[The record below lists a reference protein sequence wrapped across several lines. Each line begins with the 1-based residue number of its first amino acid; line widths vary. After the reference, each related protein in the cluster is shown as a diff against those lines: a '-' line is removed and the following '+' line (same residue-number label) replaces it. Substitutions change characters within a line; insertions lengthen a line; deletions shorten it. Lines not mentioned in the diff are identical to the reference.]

1 MMKLKA
7 MYSFLNADL
16 NKIERELE
24 ASIQADDPLLNQASL
39 HLLQAGGKRIRPVF
53 VLLGGQFGTYDFE
66 CIKHVAVALEFIH
79 MASLV
84 HDDVIDNAKLRR
96 GKETIQS
103 KWGNRFAMYVGDYI
117 FARSLELMANIK
129 NPLAHQILADTIVEV
144 CRGEIEQIS
153 DKYRFDQN
161 LRRYLQRIKRKTALL
176 IAASCQLGAV
186 VAGAPESIHRKLYW
200 FGYYVGMSF
209 QITDDILDFI
219 GTEKELGK
227 PAGSDLSQGNV
238 TLPVLYAMEEEAL
251 RQSIM
256 QVNEA
261 TTASEMKELI
271 ERIKQ
276 TDAIE
281 KSYEL
286 GERYLQK
293 ALSILQ
299 SLPRNR
305 AWNALYNIA
314 KYIGKR
320 KY

>member
-1 MMKLKA
+1 MKLKA
-7 MYSFLNADL
+7 MYSFLNGDL
-16 NKIERELE
+16 NRIEEQLKTTVQ
-24 ASIQADDPLLNQASL
+24 ASDPLVNEASL
-39 HLLQAGGKRIRPVF
+39 HLLEAGGKRIRPVF
-53 VLLGGQFGTYDFE
+53 VLLGGQFGTYHFE
-66 CIKHVAVALEFIH
+66 QMKRVAVALELIH

-84 HDDVIDNAKLRR
+84 HDDVIDGAMLRR
-96 GKETIQS
+96 GKETIQAR
-103 KWGNRFAMYVGDYI
+103 WGDRFAMYVGDYL
-117 FARSLELMANIK
+117 FARALEQMCEIDD
-129 NPLAHQILADTIVEV
+129 PIAHQILAKTIVEV

-186 VAGAPESIHRKLYW
+186 VAGAPEAVHKKLYW

-219 GTEKELGK
+219 GTEKQLGK

-238 TLPVLYAMEEEAL
+238 TLPVLYAMEERTLKE
-251 RQSIM
+251 QIM
-256 QVNEA
+256 KVNEH
-261 TTASEMKELI
+261 TTSREMAHVI
-271 ERIKQ
+271 DGIKR
-276 TDAIE
+276 TNAIE

-286 GERYLQK
+286 GDRYLQK
-293 ALSILQ
+293 ALDMLQ
-299 SLPRNR
+299 KLPRNR
-305 AWNALYNIA
+305 AWTALYNIA

>member
-1 MMKLKA
+1 MKLRA
-7 MYSFLNADL
+7 MYSFLNGDL
-16 NKIERELE
+16 NRIEEQLKTTVQ
-24 ASIQADDPLLNQASL
+24 ASDPLVNEASL
-39 HLLQAGGKRIRPVF
+39 HLLEAGGKRIRPVF
-53 VLLGGQFGTYDFE
+53 VLLGGQFGTYHFE
-66 CIKHVAVALEFIH
+66 QMKRVAVALELIH

-84 HDDVIDNAKLRR
+84 HDDVIDGAMLRR
-96 GKETIQS
+96 GKETIQAR
-103 KWGNRFAMYVGDYI
+103 WGDRFAMYVGDYL
-117 FARSLELMANIK
+117 FARALEQMCEIDD
-129 NPLAHQILADTIVEV
+129 PIAHQILANTIVEV

-186 VAGAPESIHRKLYW
+186 VAGAPEAVHKKLYW

-219 GTEKELGK
+219 GTEKQLGK

-238 TLPVLYAMEEEAL
+238 TLPVLYAMEERTLKE
-251 RQSIM
+251 QIM
-256 QVNEA
+256 KVNEH
-261 TTASEMKELI
+261 TTSREMAHVI
-271 ERIKQ
+271 DGIKR
-276 TDAIE
+276 TNAIE

-286 GERYLQK
+286 GDRYLQK
-293 ALSILQ
+293 ALDMLQ
-299 SLPRNR
+299 KLPRNR
-305 AWNALYNIA
+305 AWTALYNIA

>member
-1 MMKLKA
+1 MKLKA
-7 MYSFLNADL
+7 MYSFLNGDL
-16 NKIERELE
+16 NRIEEQLKITVQT
-24 ASIQADDPLLNQASL
+24 SDPLVNEASL
-39 HLLQAGGKRIRPVF
+39 HLLEAGGKRIRPVF
-53 VLLGGQFGTYDFE
+53 VLLGGQFGTYHFE
-66 CIKHVAVALEFIH
+66 KMKRVAVALELIH

-84 HDDVIDNAKLRR
+84 HDDVIDGAMLRR
-96 GKETIQS
+96 GKETIQA
-103 KWGNRFAMYVGDYI
+103 KWGDRFAMYVGDYL
-117 FARSLELMANIK
+117 FARALEQMCEIDD
-129 NPLAHQILADTIVEV
+129 PVAHHILANTIVEV

-186 VAGAPESIHRKLYW
+186 VAGAPESVHKKLYW

-219 GTEKELGK
+219 GTEKQLGK

-238 TLPVLYAMEEEAL
+238 TLPVLYAMKERTLKE
-251 RQSIM
+251 QIM
-256 QVNEA
+256 KVNEH
-261 TTASEMKELI
+261 TTSREMANVI
-271 ERIKQ
+271 DRIKQ
-276 TDAIE
+276 TNAIE

-286 GERYLQK
+286 GDRYLQK
-293 ALSILQ
+293 ALDTLQ
-299 SLPRNR
+299 KLPRNR
-305 AWNALYNIA
+305 AWTALYNIA

>member
-1 MMKLKA
+1 MKLKA
-7 MYSFLNADL
+7 MYSFLNGDL
-16 NKIERELE
+16 NRIEEQLKTTVQ
-24 ASIQADDPLLNQASL
+24 ASDPLVNEASL
-39 HLLQAGGKRIRPVF
+39 HLLEAGGKRIRPVF
-53 VLLGGQFGTYDFE
+53 VLLGGQFGTYHFE
-66 CIKHVAVALEFIH
+66 QMKRVAVALELIH

-84 HDDVIDNAKLRR
+84 HDDVIDGATLRR
-96 GKETIQS
+96 GKETIQAR
-103 KWGNRFAMYVGDYI
+103 WGDRFAMYVGDYL
-117 FARSLELMANIK
+117 FARALEQMCEIDD
-129 NPLAHQILADTIVEV
+129 PIAHQILAKTIVEV

-186 VAGAPESIHRKLYW
+186 VAGAPEAVHKKLYW

-219 GTEKELGK
+219 GTEKQLGK

-238 TLPVLYAMEEEAL
+238 TLPVLYAMEERTLKE
-251 RQSIM
+251 QIM
-256 QVNEA
+256 KVNEH
-261 TTASEMKELI
+261 TTSREMAHVI
-271 ERIKQ
+271 DGIKR
-276 TDAIE
+276 TNAIE

-286 GERYLQK
+286 GDRYLQK
-293 ALSILQ
+293 ALDMLQ
-299 SLPRNR
+299 KLPRNR
-305 AWNALYNIA
+305 AWTALYNIA

>member
-1 MMKLKA
+1 
-7 MYSFLNADL
+7 
-16 NKIERELE
+16 
-24 ASIQADDPLLNQASL
+24 
-39 HLLQAGGKRIRPVF
+39 
-53 VLLGGQFGTYDFE
+53 
-66 CIKHVAVALEFIH
+66 
-79 MASLV
+79 
-84 HDDVIDNAKLRR
+84 
-96 GKETIQS
+96 
-103 KWGNRFAMYVGDYI
+103 
-117 FARSLELMANIK
+117 
-129 NPLAHQILADTIVEV
+129 
-144 CRGEIEQIS
+144 
-153 DKYRFDQN
+153 
-161 LRRYLQRIKRKTALL
+161 
-176 IAASCQLGAV
+176 
-186 VAGAPESIHRKLYW
+186 
-200 FGYYVGMSF
+200 MSF

>member
-1 MMKLKA
+1 MKLKA
-7 MYSFLNADL
+7 MYSFLNGDL
-16 NKIERELE
+16 NRIEEQLKMTVQT
-24 ASIQADDPLLNQASL
+24 SDPLVNEASL
-39 HLLQAGGKRIRPVF
+39 HLLEAGGKRIRPVF
-53 VLLGGQFGTYDFE
+53 VLLGGQFGTYHFE
-66 CIKHVAVALEFIH
+66 KMKRVAVALELIH

-84 HDDVIDNAKLRR
+84 HDDVIDGAMLRR
-96 GKETIQS
+96 GKETIQA
-103 KWGNRFAMYVGDYI
+103 KWGDQFAMYVGDYL
-117 FARSLELMANIK
+117 FARALEQMCEIDD
-129 NPLAHQILADTIVEV
+129 PVAHHILAKTIVEV

-186 VAGAPESIHRKLYW
+186 VAGAPEAVHKKLYW

-219 GTEKELGK
+219 GTEKQLGK

-238 TLPVLYAMEEEAL
+238 TLPVLYAMKEQAVKE
-251 RQSIM
+251 QIM
-256 QVNEA
+256 RVNEH
-261 TTASEMKELI
+261 TTSHEMAHVI
-271 ERIKQ
+271 DGIKQ
-276 TDAIE
+276 TNAIE

-286 GERYLQK
+286 GDRYLQK
-293 ALSILQ
+293 ALHTLQ
-299 SLPRNR
+299 KLPRNR
-305 AWNALYNIA
+305 AWTALYNIA

>member
-1 MMKLKA
+1 MKLKA
-7 MYSFLNADL
+7 MYSFLNGDL
-16 NKIERELE
+16 NKIEEQLKLTVQ
-24 ASIQADDPLLNQASL
+24 ASDPLVNEASL
-39 HLLQAGGKRIRPVF
+39 HLLEAGGKRIRPVF
-53 VLLGGQFGTYDFE
+53 VLLGGQFGTYHFE
-66 CIKHVAVALEFIH
+66 KMKRVAVALELIH

-84 HDDVIDNAKLRR
+84 HDDVIDGAMLRR
-96 GKETIQS
+96 GKETIQA
-103 KWGNRFAMYVGDYI
+103 KWGDRFAMYVGDYL
-117 FARSLELMANIK
+117 FARALEQMCEIDD
-129 NPLAHQILADTIVEV
+129 PVAHRILANTIVEV

-186 VAGAPESIHRKLYW
+186 VAGAPEAVHKTLYW

-219 GTEKELGK
+219 GTEKQLGK

-238 TLPVLYAMEEEAL
+238 TLPVLYAMKERTVKE
-251 RQSIM
+251 QIM
-256 QVNEA
+256 KVNEH
-261 TTASEMKELI
+261 TTNREMADVI
-271 ERIKQ
+271 DGIKR
-276 TDAIE
+276 TNAIE

-286 GERYLQK
+286 GDRYLQK
-293 ALSILQ
+293 ALDTLQ
-299 SLPRNR
+299 KLPRNR
-305 AWNALYNIA
+305 AWTALYNIA